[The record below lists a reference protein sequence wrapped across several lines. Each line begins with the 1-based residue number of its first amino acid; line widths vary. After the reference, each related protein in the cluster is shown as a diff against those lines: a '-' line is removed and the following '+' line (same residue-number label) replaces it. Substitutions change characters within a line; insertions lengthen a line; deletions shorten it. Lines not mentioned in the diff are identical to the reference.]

1 MSDLVDSA
9 LTTRFLRG
17 LGTAPDRTA
26 VRVGT
31 SRVTYSEL
39 HELALR
45 RAGDLHAAPGGP
57 PRAVGVLTDRSLEGY
72 AGVLA
77 ALYAG
82 ATVVPLHAGF
92 PLERTRRML
101 VTARVDA
108 VIADGPG
115 LATLRELDRHGLRLP
130 VLAPE
135 AGDTAPDAIPAAGR
149 PLDAPSRVRD
159 TDHAYILFT
168 SGSTGRPK
176 GVPLTHGM
184 IRHYFRLADRHYDF
198 HAGDA
203 FSQTFDL
210 NFDCAMFDMFCAW
223 GAGAS
228 LHPVPAQAY
237 RDLPG
242 FFAERNLTV
251 WFSAPSAISLARR
264 TRGLAPGGMP
274 TLRWSLFAGEALR
287 AADVVDWQ
295 AAAPAATVENIYG
308 PTELTLTVTGHRW
321 SPGTSPDLC
330 VNGLVPIGALHEG
343 HDHLLLTPDGAFSA
357 HEGELCVTGPQMT
370 PGYLEPQ
377 DDEGR
382 FLRHDGRRWYRTGDR
397 VRALDNGELVYL
409 GRYDSQV
416 QVNGWRVELA
426 EIEFALGACPGV
438 RDAVAVPRTTGGT
451 TEIAVFYT
459 GEPVPAARLTKQLA
473 ELLPKGMLPRRF
485 THLAEFPLNS
495 NRKIDRRRLAEEAA
509 GEAGGDAAG
518 QADAGAAGRT
528 DGGAVGRTDGEAAW

>member
-17 LGTAPDRTA
+17 LATAPDRTA

-82 ATVVPLHAGF
+82 ATVVPLHARF

-101 VTARVDA
+101 VTAGVDA

-115 LATLRELDRHGLRLP
+115 LATLRELGRHGLRLP
-130 VLAPE
+130 VLAAG
-135 AGDTAPDAIPAAGR
+135 AGDTVPDAIPAAGR
-149 PLDAPSRVRD
+149 PLDAPAQVRD

-184 IRHYFRLADRHYDF
+184 TRHYFALADRHYDF

-242 FFAERNLTV
+242 FFGERNLTV

-321 SPGTSPDLC
+321 SPETSPDLC

-343 HDHLLLTPDGAFSA
+343 HDHLLLTPDGALSD

-382 FLRHDGRRWYRTGDR
+382 FLQHDARRWYRTGDR

-438 RDAVAVPRTTGGT
+438 RDAVAVTRTTGGT

-509 GEAGGDAAG
+509 GQAGGEAAG
-518 QADAGAAGRT
+518 QAG
-528 DGGAVGRTDGEAAW
+528 GEAAGQGDREAAGGTGAARPD